1 MLPPGAERALHR
13 PGGPLPPPLLRQ
25 DPQWV
30 GLARNRIRAT
40 RNANRLPPAT
50 RFSGDAEVCATYSP
64 IMFPR
69 QTARLTAEPRGTK
82 PFNRAK
88 PLSHHQGPRG
98 HAQRDSKIKASASPA
113 LPRSG
118 VRPPCVGLEQG
129 FSTILVPWP
138 FNAAP
143 RAVVTPDH
151 KIIHCDAATVMN
163 RNANI

>member
-1 MLPPGAERALHR
+1 MTHIDGEAVLPPGAERALHR

-40 RNANRLPPAT
+40 RNANGLPPAT

-64 IMFPR
+64 IMLPR
-69 QTARLTAEPRGTK
+69 QTARLTAEPRGTE
-82 PFNRAK
+82 PFTRAK
-88 PLSHHQGPRG
+88 PLSHHQAADCERRRPRG

-118 VRPPCVGLEQG
+118 VRPPCVGIEQG
-129 FSTILVPWP
+129 FSTILVPRP

-143 RAVVTPDH
+143 RAVVTP
-151 KIIHCDAATVMN
+151 
-163 RNANI
+163 RP